1 MKKFICLLLTGVMLV
16 TSCTQEEELGDSLID
31 TSTPQL
37 NPIDQ
42 WIRDN
47 YTTPYNIE
55 VKYRWDDSEL
65 DNSRPLTP
73 PEAHR
78 VIPFLES
85 IKELWIEPY
94 IINGGEDFI
103 KNYIPK
109 LIVLVGSHNYNA
121 NGSIVLG
128 QAEGG
133 RKITIFDLNYM
144 EEDDDKELLKSLKTI
159 HHEFAHILHQKVTY
173 SVEYQN
179 LTPEYTTTWFN
190 FSNKEALS
198 KGFITP
204 YAMKSPDEDF
214 VEMVSEFLLRSK
226 DDWDALIDGIQVYK
240 LDEYGNPIFDWTTFT
255 YVIDEE
261 KTNEAKSLLRE
272 KQDIMTNY
280 FLQVWNIDMY
290 NLQEEIANRLL

>member
-1 MKKFICLLLTGVMLV
+1 MKKIICLLITGVMLI
-16 TSCTQEEELGDSLID
+16 TSCSQEELGDSLID

-73 PEAHR
+73 PEVDR

-94 IINGGEDFI
+94 IIHGGADFV
-103 KNYIPK
+103 KTYIPK

-144 EEDDDKELLKSLKTI
+144 EEDDDKELLSSLKTI
-159 HHEFAHILHQKVTY
+159 HHEFAHILHQTVVY
-173 SVEYQN
+173 PVEYQE
-179 LTPEYTTTWFN
+179 LTPSYTTTWFN

-204 YAMKSPDEDF
+204 YSMKSPDEDF
-214 VEMVSEFLLRSK
+214 VEMASEFLLRSK
-226 DDWDALIDGIQVYK
+226 ADWNALIDGIQVYK

-261 KTNEAKSLLRE
+261 KTNKAKSLLRE
-272 KQDIMTNY
+272 KQDIMINY

-290 NLQEEIANRLL
+290 NLQEEIANRLP